1 MSDTAEA
8 TIATDILVAELQVL
22 HGIPTDIQ
30 NDLPVLYVA
39 SRYLRV
45 FVHLHCQIRGISGIR
60 APFIDG
66 ADQVG
71 LGGRL
76 VYHGD
81 YLRMAFSAGVSA
93 SMKP

>member
-1 MSDTAEA
+1 VSDTAEA